1 MKRKLL
7 NYLFWLVIAAAFIGP
22 GTVTTAA
29 SAGASFRY
37 QLVWTMLFSTGACLI
52 LQESAARIV
61 IATGKSLGQ
70 NIKLYFKTDGVAW
83 LIASAIFLGCLA
95 YEAGNILGAL
105 SGISLILTEVPS
117 WLFIVIIGCG
127 AFVVLYSGKSSKVA
141 NILGVL
147 VGIMGIAFLLAV
159 LTSEVNYSA
168 LVKGA
173 FIPSLPKGSTMITLG
188 LLGTTIVP
196 YNIFLGSSLA
206 EGQTLSEMRSGL
218 SLSVVLG
225 GLISVCV
232 ILVGAQLNESF
243 SFSALYELLLNKNG
257 QVMAWLFAAGLFA
270 AGFTSTIT
278 ASMAASL
285 TIKSV
290 YSKGKEWT
298 ETSTSYRLVWASVI
312 MIGMI
317 VGLSGVKPV
326 PVILLAQAANG
337 LILPLLTYVIWIIV
351 NQDLM
356 KQAKNNGLTNVL
368 MALTLV
374 ATCFL
379 GLLNVLKASYSIIGI
394 DFLFQNWHLF
404 VLLFL
409 TSMILVKALLTMKT
423 NSSS

>member
-37 QLVWTMLFSTGACLI
+37 QLVWAMLFSTGACLI

-127 AFVVLYSGKSSKVA
+127 AIAVLYAGKSSKVA

-168 LVKGA
+168 LIKGA
-173 FIPSLPKGSTMITLG
+173 LIPSLPKGSTMITLG

-257 QVMAWLFAAGLFA
+257 QVMAWLFATGLFA

-298 ETSTSYRLVWASVI
+298 ETSTPYRLVWASVI

>member
-127 AFVVLYSGKSSKVA
+127 AFAVLYAGKSSKVA

-168 LVKGA
+168 LIKGA
-173 FIPSLPKGSTMITLG
+173 LIPSLPKGSTMITLG

-257 QVMAWLFAAGLFA
+257 QVMAWLFATGLFA

-298 ETSTSYRLVWASVI
+298 ETSTPYRLVWASVI

-379 GLLNVLKASYSIIGI
+379 GLLNVLKASYSIKGI